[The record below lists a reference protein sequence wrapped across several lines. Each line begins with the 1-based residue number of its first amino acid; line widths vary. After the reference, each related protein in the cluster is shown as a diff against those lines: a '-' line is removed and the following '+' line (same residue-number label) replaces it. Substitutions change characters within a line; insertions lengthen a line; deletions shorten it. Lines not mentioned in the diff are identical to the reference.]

1 MSVNRKLENEN
12 VVHTDAHMHMHTH
25 MCAHIYTQGFYR
37 NFKKSK
43 IIKWGA
49 IAIQRFE
56 DMPQEEREKNKKTK
70 KHQ

>member
-12 VVHTDAHMHMHTH
+12 VVHTDAHIQKHTH

-49 IAIQRFE
+49 IAI
-56 DMPQEEREKNKKTK
+56 
-70 KHQ
+70 